1 MLICCLRSCVYFECT
16 QLHACLFFPFGV
28 VFVLCFISL
37 LKRPFSCIWVL
48 AFISPVDSWQNGSS
62 NLRTQQRKCLCHPPP
77 ATISSP
83 LYKRILQFEALSSC
97 RQQGNDVRKFAVEFS
112 GAAEGLGYN
121 EAALKDLFNS
131 AFDEPLSWWKM
142 RGHDHLMFGEFV
154 EFLACSPA
162 MVDGVPQVVG
172 DEAVEPPVVADGA
185 TVSLPV
191 ADKAAAH
198 PGIPGLVRK
207 QEDSPMRSVRA
218 AGIPRLASPKAAVPA
233 PVPAPEPDPFREP
246 TESAP
251 EPAPFP
257 GAHRARSFPGS
268 PQSPLHSREPTEPT
282 PFREPTESAPE
293 PVPWAH
299 GVHSRAHSVP
309 WAHGVR
315 SRARSVSPRSS
326 LQSPLLS
333 REPTEPAPF
342 PGAHRARSVPGAH
355 RVHSWNRSSQVV
367 VVCSTLVPSYSAGP
381 TLVSCFACPA
391 LAPLSAYS
399 SGTSS
404 TPRVWPTPFLDIFL
418 F

>member
-1 MLICCLRSCVYFECT
+1 MLICCLTSCVYFECT

-83 LYKRILQFEALSSC
+83 LHQSILQFEALSSC

-172 DEAVEPPVVADGA
+172 DEAVEPPVVADRA

-207 QEDSPMRSVRA
+207 QEDSPMWSVRA

-233 PVPAPEPDPFREP
+233 PEPATFREP

-257 GAHRARSFPGS
+257 GAH
-268 PQSPLHSREPTEPT
+268 
-282 PFREPTESAPE
+282 
-293 PVPWAH
+293 
-299 GVHSRAHSVP
+299 RAHSVP

-333 REPTEPAPF
+333 RKPTEPAPF
-342 PGAHRARSVPGAH
+342 PGAHRAHSVPWAH
-355 RVHSWNRSSQVV
+355 GVNSRARSFSGSPQSLLHSRE
-367 VVCSTLVPSYSAGP
+367 P
-381 TLVSCFACPA
+381 TE
-391 LAPLSAYS
+391 
-399 SGTSS
+399 
-404 TPRVWPTPFLDIFL
+404 PTPFREPTESAHETAPLKWL
-418 F
+418 LSAPPWWHPTLLAQP

>member
-1 MLICCLRSCVYFECT
+1 MLICCLTSCVYFECT

-37 LKRPFSCIWVL
+37 LKIPFSCIWVL

-83 LYKRILQFEALSSC
+83 LYQRILQFEALKSC

-191 ADKAAAH
+191 ADKAAAN

-233 PVPAPEPDPFREP
+233 PEPAPFREP

-257 GAHRARSFPGS
+257 GAHRARSIPGS
-268 PQSPLHSREPTEPT
+268 PQSPLRSVSPQSPLQS
-282 PFREPTESAPE
+282 PFREPTEFT
-293 PVPWAH
+293 
-299 GVHSRAHSVP
+299 R
-309 WAHGVR
+309 
-315 SRARSVSPRSS
+315 
-326 LQSPLLS
+326 
-333 REPTEPAPF
+333 EPAPF

-355 RVHSWNRSSQVV
+355 RVRSWNRSSQVV
-367 VVCSTLVPSYSAGP
+367 VVCSTLVASYSAGP